1 MKSLKKLLVIV
12 DEESPT
18 ADSKAIK
25 CAIRL
30 AKRNGATIKLIDVIQ
45 APPLAVK
52 MYQGIMSATDLTEL
66 VREKRSNI
74 LDTLATSIREDS
86 LDVSFEVLE
95 GRQFIEVI
103 KRVLIDEYDLII
115 KSAHPVKESFDS
127 SDFHLIRK
135 CPCPVWLIKESRFD
149 PREDILAC
157 IDLTQEES
165 EEGQQLNR
173 LILDLAASLA
183 SMEGVSL
190 HVLTC
195 WSLYGESMF
204 KNMPSLGV
212 NNDKLESMLQ
222 TTGREKRQ
230 QLQDI
235 LSDYQKCSTFPHLI
249 KGQATDCI
257 PAFINSHE
265 FSTVVMGTVG
275 RTGLPGFLIGNTS
288 ETVLS
293 RIDSSV
299 ITVKPDGFETP
310 VRQ

>member
-1 MKSLKKLLVIV
+1 MNSLQKILVIV
-12 DEESPT
+12 DEESPS
-18 ADSKAIK
+18 AQSNAIQ

-30 AKRNGATIKLIDVIQ
+30 AKRNNASIKLIDVIQ

-52 MYQGIMSATDLTEL
+52 MYQGIMSAEDLTEL
-66 VREKRSNI
+66 VKEKRATILSN
-74 LDTLATSIREDS
+74 LATAIKENN

-103 KRVLIDEYDLII
+103 RRVLIDEYDLII
-115 KSAHPVKESFDS
+115 KSAHPVEESFDS

-135 CPCPVWLIKESRFD
+135 CPCPVWLIKESKFN
-149 PREDILAC
+149 PAHDILAC
-157 IDLTQEES
+157 VDLTQEES
-165 EEGQQLNR
+165 DEGKQLNR
-173 LILDLAASLA
+173 LIVDLAATLA
-183 SMEGVSL
+183 AMEGVSL
-190 HVLTC
+190 HVLSC

-204 KNMPSLGV
+204 KNMPSLGIS
-212 NNDKLESMLQ
+212 NDKLEHMLEA
-222 TTGREKRQ
+222 TDRERKR

-235 LSDYQKCSTFPHLI
+235 LDNYKQCPTHPHLI

-257 PAFINSHE
+257 PEFINNHQ

-310 VRQ
+310 VKQ